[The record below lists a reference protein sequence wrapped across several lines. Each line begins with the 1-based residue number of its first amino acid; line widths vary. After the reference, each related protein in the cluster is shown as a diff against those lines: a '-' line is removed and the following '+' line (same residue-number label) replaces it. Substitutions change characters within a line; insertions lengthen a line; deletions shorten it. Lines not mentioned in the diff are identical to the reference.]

1 MKHEFY
7 NVENKKHPVISP
19 FIVNDRTNRKTEERR
34 PSRGSG
40 VIGVRPTWI
49 SIIQISLVHLLTQRI
64 SVHLVLLL
72 KIETTVKYIIF
83 LKSSLV
89 FK

>member
-7 NVENKKHPVISP
+7 NVVNKKHPVISP
-19 FIVNDRTNRKTEERR
+19 FIVNDRPNRKTEERR

-40 VIGVRPTWI
+40 VIGVRPTWMSI
-49 SIIQISLVHLLTQRI
+49 IIQISLVHLLTQRV

-72 KIETTVKYIIF
+72 KIETTVKYKPF
-83 LKSSLV
+83 
-89 FK
+89 